1 MTQFVIIVIY
11 LGVLLFVTRYAHVAF
26 SRHTSGD
33 YFLASRSIGPFLLIM
48 SVFGTTMTAFALVG
62 SSGEAFKDGIGVY
75 GLMASKSGIIHSLCF
90 FLIGV
95 KLWKIGKR
103 HGFTTQIQYFRNRFE
118 SPALGSILFPILV
131 GLIIPYLLIGILGGG
146 KVMAAITAGAFP
158 EWFPNTPTP
167 KTPGG
172 IPMPIGSGMIC
183 AVVLIYVFG
192 GGLRSTAWAN
202 ALQTCIFM
210 ILGVITFLVIAWRL
224 GGAEAATASIA
235 EMRPDLLVRSEHI
248 SFSRF
253 ASYAFIPL
261 SVAMFPHLFQHW
273 MTAKSARTFRPT
285 VFLHPLFIMV
295 VWVPCVLLGV
305 WATGLLDGVAIIP
318 PKIAENPNSVLAFMV
333 KKLTNPYLAG
343 FLTVGI
349 LAAIMSSLDSQ
360 FLCIGSMF
368 THDVVL
374 HHYGED
380 RFSDAQRIWIGR
392 SFVVGVVVISY
403 VLALL
408 ADARNIS
415 VFVLGVW
422 CFSGFASLFPLVF
435 ASLYWKRVTR
445 AGAIA
450 SVVVA
455 ALVWLILFRQAD
467 WGANRTY
474 LFLEMMPVATVFA
487 ASSITLVVVSLVTKP
502 PSKAVLDRYF
512 RDVIRSGEITSV

>member
-75 GLMASKSGIIHSLCF
+75 GLMASKSGIVHSFCF

-103 HGFTTQIQYFRNRFE
+103 HGFTTQIQYFRDRFE

-146 KVMAAITAGAFP
+146 KVVQVMTAGAFP
-158 EWFPNTPTP
+158 EMFPHEA
-167 KTPGG
+167 KAMAGG
-172 IPMPIGSGMIC
+172 LPVWLGAGMIC
-183 AVVLIYVFG
+183 TVVLIYVFG

-210 ILGVITFLVIAWRL
+210 VLGVVTFFVVAHRL
-224 GGAEAATASIA
+224 GGLAAASESVAAI
-235 EMRPDLLVRSEHI
+235 RPDLMVRTEHI
-248 SFSRF
+248 SYLRF
-253 ASYAFIPL
+253 ISYAFIPL

-273 MTAKSARTFRPT
+273 MTAKSAKSFRPT
-285 VFLHPLFIMV
+285 VLLHPIFIMI

-305 WATGLLDGVAIIP
+305 WAAGELSGKPIVPPPVA
-318 PKIAENPNSVLAFMV
+318 ANPNTVLAFVV
-333 KKLTNPYLAG
+333 KSLTDPYLAA

-360 FLCIGSMF
+360 FLCIGTIF

-374 HHYGED
+374 HHFGEE
-380 RFSDAQRIWIGR
+380 RFTDDQRMLTGR
-392 SFVVGVVVISY
+392 LFVVAIVVLTY
-403 VLALL
+403 VLAIL
-408 ADARNIS
+408 AQGTS
-415 VFVLGVW
+415 VFSLAVW

-474 LFLEMMPVATVFA
+474 LFLKMMPVATIFA
-487 ASSITLVVVSLVTKP
+487 ASAITLVVVSLVTKP
-502 PSKAVLDRYF
+502 PSKALLDRYF
-512 RDVIRSGEITSV
+512 S